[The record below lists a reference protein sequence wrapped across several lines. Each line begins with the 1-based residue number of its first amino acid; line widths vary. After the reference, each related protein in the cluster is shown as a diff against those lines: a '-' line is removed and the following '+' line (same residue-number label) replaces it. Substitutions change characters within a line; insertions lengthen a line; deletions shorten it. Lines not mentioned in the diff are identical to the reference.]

1 MKNEAKREEKAVNR
15 LTLVLPLL
23 DESLDKAARSQK
35 KKEISK
41 ESGVSERTLERYIAD
56 YRANGFEGLK
66 PNPSSGAKDRLP
78 KSFDKALS
86 EAVKLRKEV
95 PGRSV
100 NTIINILEY
109 EGVVKPGELK
119 RSTLQDHLA
128 AAGLSAK
135 QMRMTQKTGLASRRF
150 QKTHRCQ
157 MYQGDIKFGPYL
169 PIGPKGKKIQTYLS
183 VIIDDATR
191 YVVGARFYDNMSAE
205 IIEDTLRNA
214 VMAYG
219 IPDTIYFD
227 NGKQYRNKWIKDIC
241 AKLGIRLI
249 YTKPFSPEAKGK
261 VEAFNRTIGSF
272 YAEAA
277 IEQPKTL
284 SELNHLLDIWLSE
297 HYHKKPHSSLNE
309 KSPEVMFKSDS
320 RPLKFPSAET
330 LKKVFL
336 HSEERNVDKTGCFK
350 LRGKN
355 YEAGIEYIGKKVE
368 IRYDPHFLDEVEV
381 FYPGFEVKRV
391 SQLQIGEFCGT
402 ELLHREPQPHPDS
415 SRLLDGLK
423 KQAEKK
429 HPEVHPAINFTAFY
443 EEKQND

>member
-1 MKNEAKREEKAVNR
+1 MINEAKREEKAVNR

-23 DESLDKAARSQK
+23 DESLDKAARRQK
-35 KKEISK
+35 KKEISE

-56 YRANGFEGLK
+56 YRENGFEGLK
-66 PNPSSGAKDRLP
+66 PNPSSGRKNRLP
-78 KSFDKALS
+78 KNFDVALA
-86 EAVKLRKEV
+86 EAEKLRKEV

-109 EGVVKPGELK
+109 EGVIKPGELK
-119 RSTLQDHLA
+119 RSTLQDHLS

-135 QMRMTQKTGLASRRF
+135 QIRMTQKVGLASRRF

-157 MYQGDIKFGPYL
+157 MYQGDIKYGPYL
-169 PIGPKGKKIQTYLS
+169 PIGENGKKVPTYLS

-191 YVVGARFYDNMSAE
+191 YVVAAKFYNNMTSE
-205 IIEDTLRNA
+205 IIEDSLRNA
-214 VMAYG
+214 VMSYG
-219 IPDTIYFD
+219 LPDAIYFD

-249 YTKPFSPEAKGK
+249 FTKPFSPEAKGK

-272 YAEAA
+272 FAEAA

-284 SELNHLLDIWLSE
+284 ADLNHLLDIWLSE
-297 HYHKKPHSSLNE
+297 HYHKKPHSSLNGR
-309 KSPEVMFKSDS
+309 SPEVMFKSDS

-330 LKKVFL
+330 LKNVFL
-336 HSEERNVDKTGCFK
+336 HNEVRNVDKTGCFK

-355 YEAGIEYIGKKVE
+355 YEAGMEYIGKKVE

-381 FYPGFEVKRV
+381 LYPGFEAKRV
-391 SQLQIGEFCGT
+391 SKVQISEFCGT
-402 ELLHREPQPHPDS
+402 QRPFMEPLPLPDG
-415 SRLLDGLK
+415 SRLLNGLK

-429 HPEVHPAINFTAFY
+429 QPNVQPAINFCAFF